1 MNDSDEMSR
10 EAFNA
15 AVIDELDD
23 RDREDLVEEVSQM
36 DRNAHA
42 MSSARVAAE
51 EGLDRTEAAV
61 KEVADARIYFLDVMA
76 AQHCEDCEAEA

>member
-1 MNDSDEMSR
+1 MTDTDEMSR

-15 AVIDELDD
+15 AVIEELED
-23 RDREDLVEEVSQM
+23 RDREDVAEESRQM

-42 MSSARVAAE
+42 MSSARVADE

-61 KEVADARIYFLDVMA
+61 KPVADARVYFLDVMA
-76 AQHCEDCEAEA
+76 GPHGEDCEAEA